1 MGFGKFYTYDGF
13 VRTLA
18 CPLQN
23 EIFHDITASQLY
35 QTTCGTNESFDEVWW
50 FYCST
55 SATTPDKYVIYN
67 YTTQVWVYGTMTRT
81 AWLDSP
87 LRKGPVA
94 ATSLQNLVE
103 HEVGLDDVSTG
114 SSVGISAYI
123 ESATF
128 DIGDGNS
135 LGYINRILPDVTF
148 DGSTASS
155 PSLTLTARTQA
166 YPGAAHN
173 SEVANAVTRVS
184 TVDVE
189 QWTTQV
195 YIRARG
201 RVMSLKVASSGVGV
215 HWKLGVPRIDVRPD
229 GRAS

>member
-1 MGFGKFYTYDGF
+1 M
-13 VRTLA
+13 
-18 CPLQN
+18 
-23 EIFHDITASQLY
+23 
-35 QTTCGTNESFDEVWW
+35 
-50 FYCST
+50 
-55 SATTPDKYVIYN
+55 
-67 YTTQVWVYGTMTRT
+67 
-81 AWLDSP
+81 
-87 LRKGPVA
+87 
-94 ATSLQNLVE
+94 
-103 HEVGLDDVSTG
+103 
-114 SSVGISAYI
+114 
-123 ESATF
+123 
-128 DIGDGNS
+128 
-135 LGYINRILPDVTF
+135 TF